1 MCVHARVHACVCPS
15 LLLPILL
22 LSREPHFRC
31 PGIDN
36 PDYKLFPNKEF
47 QCKWLRAYLE
57 ETAELKG
64 EDPAAVKEADVEKMY
79 IEVSKFV
86 PVSVCVEIVLLTYIF
101 LHVYICNGIIY
112 II

>member
-1 MCVHARVHACVCPS
+1 MCPS
-15 LLLPILL
+15 VLIAPISLAF
-22 LSREPHFRC
+22 LSRDTHLLC

-36 PDYKLFPNKEF
+36 PDYTLFPNKEF

-79 IEVSKFV
+79 IEVAKFV
-86 PVSVCVEIVLLTYIF
+86 PVSVCVGSCFVDIRF
-101 LHVYICNGIIY
+101 QHVYIHNGIMY

>member
-1 MCVHARVHACVCPS
+1 M
-15 LLLPILL
+15 LPILF
-22 LSREPHFRC
+22 LSHEPHFRC

-36 PDYKLFPNKEF
+36 PDYTLFPDKEF

-79 IEVSKFV
+79 IEVGKFV
-86 PVSVCVEIVLLTYIF
+86 PVSVCVEIVLLAYIF
-101 LHVYICNGIIY
+101 LHMYVHTQRYNIHYIVYVLHT
-112 II
+112 